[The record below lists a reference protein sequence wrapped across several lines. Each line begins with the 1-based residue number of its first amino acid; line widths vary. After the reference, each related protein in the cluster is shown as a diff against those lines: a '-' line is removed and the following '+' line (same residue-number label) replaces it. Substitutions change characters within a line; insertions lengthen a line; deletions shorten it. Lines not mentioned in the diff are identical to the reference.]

1 MDLIATPLSSTPGT
15 AKDGWVATCHLK
27 NAIFGTTLYSS
38 IVYISYM
45 RAWGRYL
52 WIN

>member
-1 MDLIATPLSSTPGT
+1 MDLIVTPPSQLKGT

-52 WIN
+52 WID